1 MKSCPGRFSLT
12 TEATSQHRMK
22 CVMAAIFNCLSAR
35 YRKKQEPDRDNTA
48 TSGVHER
55 KTYHRFY
62 LPHTHLES
70 LFGNDWFALKA
81 GLVDCNGYQKR
92 FIRSNEMF
100 VLETR

>member
-1 MKSCPGRFSLT
+1 
-12 TEATSQHRMK
+12 
-22 CVMAAIFNCLSAR
+22 
-35 YRKKQEPDRDNTA
+35 
-48 TSGVHER
+48 
-55 KTYHRFY
+55 

-70 LFGNDWFALKA
+70 VFGNDWFALKA